1 MNVLVNVCV
10 YVCMHMR
17 TCMCVSTC
25 VCVLVAISLPVA
37 DTLTHHVMCLI
48 GSTPDS
54 DCGGDQAEPGV
65 GLTSQ
70 RWGYIMHTHTRWC
83 LHPDQTLTQASAIVQ
98 GGPPPFGGSLTWPE
112 FITHKWVTQRPLA
125 EWDGSSGGLG

>member
-1 MNVLVNVCV
+1 MLVHECVSKCVCMCACTCACVCVLVCV
-10 YVCMHMR
+10 
-17 TCMCVSTC
+17 C
-25 VCVLVAISLPVA
+25 VCVLVAIRLPVE

-48 GSTPDS
+48 GSTSDS

-83 LHPDQTLTQASAIVQ
+83 LHPDQTLTQASAIV
-98 GGPPPFGGSLTWPE
+98 WPE

-125 EWDGSSGGLG
+125 EWDGTSGGLG